1 MGKNSDTLL
10 DYVLKLDVRTP
21 TADANTDYLR
31 ACVVVV
37 KPKSGVETGTLSKV
51 ISATAAAELTANADV
66 EQLFAGGL
74 NYCYV
79 LPMSTLDLSTA
90 LASAE
95 EKFNTL
101 LISADF
107 TETEMAS
114 LKLGDFDGVVAA
126 AFTTQAQA
134 KDFSALKNHVAFMTS
149 ATNGA
154 ANMFYAF
161 GNLLGGVSW
170 DNKQYLEMP
179 KDDGITDIT
188 TAESLYQ
195 DGISFVLT
203 SAQYGPRLAFF
214 ACGGQAIIAPYVTKE
229 LMANLQ
235 GAALQYLNL
244 NRPKYTLVQAKLL
257 EDYLMSDA
265 ITRYVPDTLAY
276 VNVEITL
283 TKNNYEGTVSVTIP
297 EPSALWKLKGIL
309 TQEAY

>member
-31 ACVVVV
+31 ACVAIV
-37 KPKSGVETGTLSKV
+37 KPKSGVETGTLTKV
-51 ISATAAAELTANADV
+51 ISAPAAAELTDNGDI

-79 LPMSTLDLSTA
+79 LPMNSLDLASV
-90 LASAE
+90 LATAE
-95 EKFNTL
+95 EKFNTI
-101 LISADF
+101 LISSDF
-107 TETEMAS
+107 TEGEISA
-114 LKLGDFDGVVAA
+114 LELGDFDGVVAA
-126 AFTTQAQA
+126 SFTTQAKA
-134 KDFSALKNHVAFMTS
+134 KEFAALKNHVAFI
-149 ATNGA
+149 TNTNNGS

-170 DNKQYLEMP
+170 DSKQYIEMP
-179 KDDGITDIT
+179 KDDGVADVA

-214 ACGGQAIIAPYVTKE
+214 VCGGQAIIAPYVTKE

-244 NRPKYTLVQAKLL
+244 NRPQYTLVQAKLL
-257 EDYLMSDA
+257 EAYLVADA
-265 ITRYVPDTLAY
+265 QLRYTPSILTY
-276 VNVEITL
+276 VNVEISL
-283 TKNNYEGTVSVTIP
+283 TKNNYEGTVQVSIP
-297 EPSALWKLKGIL
+297 APSALWKLKGTL
-309 TQEAY
+309 MQEAY